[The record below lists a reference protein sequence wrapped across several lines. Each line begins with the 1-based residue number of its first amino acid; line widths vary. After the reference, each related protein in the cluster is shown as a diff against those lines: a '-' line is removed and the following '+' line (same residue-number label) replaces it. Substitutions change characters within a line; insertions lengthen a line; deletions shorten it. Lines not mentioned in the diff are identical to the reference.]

1 MCRDG
6 SEVTWWPLFQRA
18 VSAASGGWGHARLS
32 FFGFFFFFFC
42 PRLLKGYG
50 VFKLFF
56 TFVHLHWWDVTV
68 YGKFSFTST
77 GMAAISF
84 GHLQRT
90 WGLEKLL
97 HCFQELSAPAFS

>member
-1 MCRDG
+1 M
-6 SEVTWWPLFQRA
+6 A
-18 VSAASGGWGHARLS
+18 VRSLGGLCFREQFLLPAEGGDMPDFHFLVS
-32 FFGFFFFFFC
+32 FFFFFC

-97 HCFQELSAPAFS
+97 HCFQELFAPAFS